1 MSIGEYLGSLESRLQ
16 EPGELVTSWSIE
28 REIDTNLGI
37 GFIKSQI
44 TFLDGSR
51 LDFSEQLPIERRK
64 FRLHYMDAW
73 HALIVRWD
81 SAPHHQELATFP
93 FHKHTPEGVTGHGA
107 ITLIEALDEI
117 IRTLKV

>member
-64 FRLHYMDAW
+64 FRLHYMDARDV
-73 HALIVRWD
+73 LIVRWE
-81 SAPHHQELATFP
+81 SAQHPKGLATFP
-93 FHKHTPEGVTGHGA
+93 SHKHTPEGVTGHGA

-117 IRTLKV
+117 SRTLKV